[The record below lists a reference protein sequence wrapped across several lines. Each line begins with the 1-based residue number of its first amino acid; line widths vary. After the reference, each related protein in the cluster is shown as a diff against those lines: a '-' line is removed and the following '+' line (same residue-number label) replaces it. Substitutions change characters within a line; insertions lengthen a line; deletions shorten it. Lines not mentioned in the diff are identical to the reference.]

1 VLREGIQKTIATTLN
16 ISEGNLTIV
25 SLNVT
30 DTAGAAIDVSAF
42 ISSDITVKYSVVTAE
57 GYDASNMIKALNAAL
72 TSYHVSEPSTSGGG
86 EAGGGGAGGVGGAGD
101 KTSNA
106 FSQLVSTYL
115 STPVTVSG
123 SFFDPQ
129 ALTPDPTPYPTNEP
143 TQDPTAFPT
152 VIPTSL
158 PTGTPTGTAL
168 CL

>member
-1 VLREGIQKTIATTLN
+1 LREGIQKTIATTLN
-16 ISEGNLTIV
+16 IAEGNLTIV

-30 DTAGAAIDVSAF
+30 DAAGAAIDVSAS
-42 ISSDITVKYSVVTAE
+42 ITSDMTVKYSIVTVE
-57 GYDASNMIKALNAAL
+57 GYDANKMIKSLNAAL

-86 EAGGGGAGGVGGAGD
+86 EAGGGGIGGVGGAED

-106 FSQLVSTYL
+106 FSQLFSTYL
-115 STPVTVSG
+115 STPVTVTG

-129 ALTPDPTPYPTNEP
+129 ALTPDPTPYPTNYP
-143 TQDPTAFPT
+143 TQDPSAYPT

-168 CL
+168 CI